1 MKEWRNKGMKGWKDE
16 GINEWSNE
24 EMKEWMIVCN
34 QDEWMLD
41 WIDDW

>member
-41 WIDDW
+41 WIDD